1 MDIPR
6 QYDRPLTGME
16 QGLLKHNAYR
26 KSMINNLE
34 NVMDKRTNFIIDT
47 LKNNHTKLK
56 EFYVSCDY
64 WEKGYVMTELKEYTN
79 KNGKTTMKHYVGY
92 TYVNPQPKSK
102 EPVMVEWRIKVTPNN
117 IDCFDIDDKGML
129 QANEE
134 KFQKYLRGKKN

>member
-1 MDIPR
+1 MDVPP
-6 QYDRPLTGME
+6 QYERPLTDME

-26 KSMINNLE
+26 KAKINNLE
-34 NVMDKRTNFIIDT
+34 NVMDKRTNFIIDA
-47 LKNNHTKLK
+47 LKNDHTKLK

-92 TYVNPQPKSK
+92 RYMNPQPKSK
-102 EPVMVEWRIKVTPNN
+102 QPVMIGCRMKVTCDN

-134 KFQKYLRGKKN
+134 KFQKHYGIKN